1 MGYNSNR
8 TAHIFISVS
17 EIHLYNENACH
28 GVTETGSIHTQYLSI
43 IELPGFTNVLMSI
56 ISTLHFGHKKNWFFI
71 RTNETKLLES
81 NKYTTVHAIY
91 QHFSELI
98 EQAVIQLCP
107 NLFLNFPAA
116 AELQVWTLVTAVL
129 PHNTTNLKI
138 SKNSI
143 FMIYF

>member
-1 MGYNSNR
+1 MSVRPWTNCKI
-8 TAHIFISVS
+8 IFKSIIDSHTLFSVS
-17 EIHLYNENACH
+17 EEDLLNDNGCYGE
-28 GVTETGSIHTQYLSI
+28 TEAGSIHTQHLSI

-116 AELQVWTLVTAVL
+116 AELQV
-129 PHNTTNLKI
+129 NIK
-138 SKNSI
+138 SKCSCL
-143 FMIYF
+143 

>member
-1 MGYNSNR
+1 MFLFCGCQQVGKS
-8 TAHIFISVS
+8 HIFISVS

-28 GVTETGSIHTQYLSI
+28 GVTETGSIYTQYLSI

-81 NKYTTVHAIY
+81 NKYTTMHAIY

-116 AELQVWTLVTAVL
+116 AELQVFSFGFWR
-129 PHNTTNLKI
+129 KE
-138 SKNSI
+138 SI
-143 FMIYF
+143 EF